1 MNASDL
7 RTLDDKGLL
16 LRQKD
21 LLGEM
26 ASLKFQSATGQ
37 LENTAVVRHV
47 RRTLARVNTLIRQ
60 RELER
65 ELGKGGLEREIGK
78 LDSDETAFAA
88 FRKAM
93 GV

>member
-1 MNASDL
+1 MNASEL
-7 RTLDDKGLL
+7 RTIDDKCLII
-16 LRQKD
+16 RQKD
-21 LLGEM
+21 LLGEI

-37 LENTAVVRHV
+37 IENTAAVRHV

-65 ELGKGGLEREIGK
+65 DLGKGGLEREVGP
-78 LDSDETAFAA
+78 LDSEETAFAS

-93 GV
+93 GA

>member
-37 LENTAVVRHV
+37 IENTAAVRHV
-47 RRTLARVNTLIRQ
+47 RRSLARVNTLIRQ

-65 ELGKGGLEREIGK
+65 SLAKGSLEREVGK
-78 LDSDETAFAA
+78 LDADETAFAS